1 MKLAAFIVHFRIRA
15 FRRKQRNA
23 KEARSQKR
31 RYSNIKLV
39 FFPVNCTSKL
49 QPLDLGIIQNFKVH
63 YRKLLLRHIITMT
76 TDHDS
81 ATDIAKTLDVLQA
94 IRWMG
99 TAWSKV
105 ENDTIIKCF
114 AAAGISSTFS
124 EAATVST
131 VTGEEDPFADLDFL
145 ADEELENL
153 VQQVA
158 PGSGISAY
166 LESDN
171 ELPTCHS
178 LLNEQQLLEA
188 IGTSHD
194 VMEIES
200 DDENEME
207 KEDTPGEGERS
218 NETTTLKSFKDVLDS
233 VPNISA
239 FLIHRGEFKVANEF
253 SLLVDK
259 VGEVAVQ
266 RRSTQ
271 SRLERYFKAM

>member
-1 MKLAAFIVHFRIRA
+1 MA
-15 FRRKQRNA
+15 N
-23 KEARSQKR
+23 
-31 RYSNIKLV
+31 
-39 FFPVNCTSKL
+39 
-49 QPLDLGIIQNFKVH
+49 
-63 YRKLLLRHIITMT
+63 
-76 TDHDS
+76 
-81 ATDIAKTLDVLQA
+81 
-94 IRWMG
+94 
-99 TAWSKV
+99 
-105 ENDTIIKCF
+105 
-114 AAAGISSTFS
+114 
-124 EAATVST
+124 
-131 VTGEEDPFADLDFL
+131 
-145 ADEELENL
+145 EELENL

-171 ELPTCHS
+171 ELPTCNS

-207 KEDTPGEGERS
+207 KEDTPGEGEHS
-218 NETTTLKSFKDVLDS
+218 NETTTLKSFKVS
-233 VPNISA
+233 NISA
-239 FLIHRGEFKVANEF
+239 FFIHRGEFKVANEF
-253 SLLVDK
+253 SLLGNK

>member
-1 MKLAAFIVHFRIRA
+1 M
-15 FRRKQRNA
+15 
-23 KEARSQKR
+23 
-31 RYSNIKLV
+31 
-39 FFPVNCTSKL
+39 
-49 QPLDLGIIQNFKVH
+49 D
-63 YRKLLLRHIITMT
+63 
-76 TDHDS
+76 
-81 ATDIAKTLDVLQA
+81 
-94 IRWMG
+94 G

-131 VTGEEDPFADLDFL
+131 VTGEEDPFADLDVS

-171 ELPTCHS
+171 ELPTCYS
-178 LLNEQQLLEA
+178 LLTEQQLLEA

-233 VPNISA
+233 
-239 FLIHRGEFKVANEF
+239 R
-253 SLLVDK
+253 
-259 VGEVAVQ
+259 
-266 RRSTQ
+266 
-271 SRLERYFKAM
+271 